1 MPELTDRDLIFSTED
16 SANKVIA
23 SSKVGKAGS
32 GSGLGD
38 GDDGEVWVMSAG
50 VREVGMMMSS

>member
-1 MPELTDRDLIFSTED
+1 MPELTDKDLIFSNID

-23 SSKVGKAGS
+23 SSKVRKAGS

-38 GDDGEVWVMSAG
+38 GDDGGVWLVSAG
-50 VREVGMMMSS
+50 V